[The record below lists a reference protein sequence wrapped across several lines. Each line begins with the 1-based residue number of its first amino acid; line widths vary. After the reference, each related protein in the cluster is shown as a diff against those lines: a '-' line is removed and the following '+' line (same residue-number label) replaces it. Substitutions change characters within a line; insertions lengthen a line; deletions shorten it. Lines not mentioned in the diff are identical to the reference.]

1 MFIRA
6 IRFGRY
12 ELTFNLR
19 AFSQIHLSVL
29 QPKATTPATG
39 EAKKTTSTSTA
50 SADAKKGRSAKI
62 ATKEQQQQL
71 RDTLKIINEKMS
83 AGVTTNNAGTN
94 TDATEPD
101 DDSDTEKLSPL
112 LDKRQPTQASR
123 ISEKIAAQAPST
135 PTTQPITIEVRH

>member
-1 MFIRA
+1 MIIF
-6 IRFGRY
+6 
-12 ELTFNLR
+12 
-19 AFSQIHLSVL
+19 QIHLSVL
-29 QPKATTPATG
+29 TPRATTPSTV
-39 EAKKTTSTSTA
+39 EAKKTTSTTTT
-50 SADAKKGRSAKI
+50 DAKKVRSAKI

-101 DDSDTEKLSPL
+101 DDSDAEKLSPL

-123 ISEKIAAQAPST
+123 ISEKIAAQSPST
-135 PTTQPITIEVRH
+135 PTSQPIAVEVSH